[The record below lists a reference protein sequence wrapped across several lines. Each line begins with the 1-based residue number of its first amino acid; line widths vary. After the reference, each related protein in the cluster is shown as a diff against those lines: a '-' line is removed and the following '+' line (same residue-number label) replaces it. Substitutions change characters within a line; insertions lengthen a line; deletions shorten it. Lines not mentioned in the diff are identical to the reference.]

1 MKDYMKER
9 NLEDARLEFKWQ
21 TNMLDSRTTMKG
33 KYKNTVFPVCC
44 PHCPEGRSVG
54 VPESP
59 AHWLQCLAYRDL
71 REGSDPELVRKDR
84 HQYLRQVIERRKKLE
99 ERLRETNR

>member
-1 MKDYMKER
+1 MPKFLVVLYDFCYRWKYSNVRREA
-9 NLEDARLEFKWQ
+9 D
-21 TNMLDSRTTMKG
+21 LDG
-33 KYKNTVFPVCC
+33 QV
-44 PHCPEGRSVG
+44 RSVG

-59 AHWLQCLAYRDL
+59 VHWLQCLAYRDL

-84 HQYLRQVIERRKKLE
+84 QQYLRLVIDRRKKLE